1 VFCCRNAKKC
11 GEKIEN
17 MEQEIE
23 DCEKKMLDMQKEQ
36 EKIELEGKVILDE
49 LKTISVCCVVQP
61 FLVC

>member
-1 VFCCRNAKKC
+1 
-11 GEKIEN
+11 

-36 EKIELEGKVILDE
+36 EKIESDGQVILDE

-61 FLVC
+61 FLVS